1 MLLLPCHAS
10 ICSSLNVF
18 AHVRQKMNV
27 LLCERVCVSGLGRY
41 SPPVC
46 VLVRALYS
54 MATALC
60 VCVDSPTWLFVRS
73 VCALPHG

>member
-1 MLLLPCHAS
+1 
-10 ICSSLNVF
+10 
-18 AHVRQKMNV
+18 MNV